1 MADKE
6 EIVIIDDE
14 NAQQDQNIDQNIDQ
28 NAQKS
33 EDASDEFIPL
43 EELENIKQST
53 TKETEQVSQEPQKK
67 SVDKKRIIL
76 IAAGIL
82 GAVLLIIILI
92 LMLGKNEEQEQAP
105 KPLPSAQ
112 PQIIENSYKI
122 DKTRIEDMIK
132 KANSLYENGDKFEAL
147 KIYENVAIYNEAL
160 SYYNLGVSQMNQEK
174 FQDAISSF
182 QKAITNHENTDV
194 SALNAAV
201 CALHLKDEKLFHYYL
216 DIARA
221 FLSQNSSGFLYYS
234 ALINYYRGYY
244 IEALYILNSIKDNFY
259 SNNAFYLR
267 SKILSMLRLDK
278 DAINELNKVKD
289 YDVNLPL
296 GLLNARMGNY
306 NQALNYLNKIPSTDP
321 KAQEAKLA
329 STLIQLKLGL
339 YASAANNLKE
349 LNDKNSSLITS
360 IYPIKT
366 ALKDDFFNLN
376 AAQKGFR
383 EKDFFHKQSTYG
395 ILFYY
400 TPYQV
405 FNADQTIEYT
415 QKGGISVFINQNKE
429 ADEYLKASGLI
440 SSVNARLTNA
450 ISKVLSNELR
460 AANKLFKSLIKEYP
474 NHHVLQFNLAL
485 SYAQLFDFANAY
497 KHFITSYHLNP
508 KNHLAG
514 IYAVICAQVI
524 HRDYHN
530 LYNEVS
536 EGINT
541 DESLEQDNFY
551 SSLLFFVR
559 DNTGA
564 LNRWLDEDKAKDTL
578 EHAFSYIASVLTNRK
593 DESKKHSS
601 VILKTLPND
610 LLSALLEFLAHNE
623 RSNIKEYAKN
633 VQINFFN
640 RKIDLSA
647 IHGGSSI
654 VREIFVKLLQI
665 SGLVDTFRNT
675 VIADLKL
682 TSTNKID
689 GVRTTLAY
697 LDLFSQ
703 HYDEAYEI
711 LNDLIHNKKEND
723 AETLFL
729 AAVASVG
736 AGHLHNAV
744 AYLELSKL
752 TNPTAPGNRVA
763 LGFLYHELGNIPAA
777 ISQYESL
784 GNSDY
789 LNRFFTF
796 HLAE

>member
-1 MADKE
+1 MDNKE
-6 EIVIIDDE
+6 EVVIIENNEKNEQESTKQNSIDE
-14 NAQQDQNIDQNIDQ
+14 SQ
-28 NAQKS
+28 
-33 EDASDEFIPL
+33 EFIPL
-43 EELENIKQST
+43 EELDTIKQST
-53 TKETEQVSQEPQKK
+53 ISQEEQISHEPKEKK
-67 SVDKKRIIL
+67 LNKRLIIL
-76 IAAGIL
+76 ISAGLL
-82 GAVLLIIILI
+82 GTVLLVMILF
-92 LMLGKNEEQEQAP
+92 LLLNKNEEPAQNEPPIQTEP
-105 KPLPSAQ
+105 VKP
-112 PQIIENSYKI
+112 IENSYKI

-174 FQDAISSF
+174 FQDAITSF

-201 CALHLKDEKLFHYYL
+201 CALHLKDEKLFHHYL

-221 FLSQNSSGFLYYS
+221 YLTKNSSGFLYYS

-259 SNNAFYLR
+259 SNNALYLR

-289 YDVNLPL
+289 YNINLPL

-306 NQALNYLNKIPSTDP
+306 HQALTHLNKIKEPDP

-329 STLIQLKLGL
+329 STLILLKLGM
-339 YASAANNLKE
+339 YASAAQNLKE
-349 LNDKNSSLITS
+349 LNDKNASIITS

-376 AAQKGFR
+376 AAQKSFR

-440 SSVNARLTNA
+440 SSVNAKLTKA

-460 AANKLFKSLIKEYP
+460 SANKLFKELIKQYP

-524 HRDYHN
+524 HKDYRN

-536 EGINT
+536 DGINA
-541 DESLEQDNFY
+541 DDSLEQDNFY
-551 SSLLFFVR
+551 STLLFFVR

-564 LNRWLDEDKAKDTL
+564 LNRWLDQDKAKDTL
-578 EHAFSYIASVLTNRK
+578 EHAFSYIASVMTNRK
-593 DESKKHSS
+593 DESKKHSL
-601 VILKTLPND
+601 VISKTLPND
-610 LLSALLEFLAHNE
+610 LLSGLLEFLAYNE
-623 RSNIKEYAKN
+623 HSNIKEYAKN

-640 RKIDLSA
+640 AKIDLSA
-647 IHGGSSI
+647 IYGGSSI

-665 SGLVDTFRNT
+665 SGLVDTFRNA
-675 VIADLKL
+675 VIQDLKL
-682 TSTNKID
+682 ASADKID
-689 GVRTTLAY
+689 GMRTTLAY
-697 LDLFSQ
+697 LDLFSR

-711 LNDLIHNKKEND
+711 LNDLVHNKKEND
-723 AETLFL
+723 AQTLFL
-729 AAVASVG
+729 AAAASVG
-736 AGHLHNAV
+736 AGHLHNGV
-744 AYLELSKL
+744 AYLELAKL